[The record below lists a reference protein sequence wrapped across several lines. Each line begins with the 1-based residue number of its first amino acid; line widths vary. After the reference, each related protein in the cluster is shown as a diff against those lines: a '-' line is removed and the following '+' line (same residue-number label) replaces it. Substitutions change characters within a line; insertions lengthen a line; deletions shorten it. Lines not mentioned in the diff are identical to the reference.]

1 MENGNVRDY
10 IRLNPDADRMRL
22 VSEVASGAHKIWR
35 LISAAY
41 VDR

>member
-22 VSEVASGAHKIWR
+22 VSEVASGAHETWR
-35 LISAAY
+35 LMSAAY
-41 VDR
+41 IDR

>member
-1 MENGNVRDY
+1 MKNGNVRDY